1 MSKTTKTSRS
11 ESAGLSPQK
20 LRWVIVGAMLAAA
33 LPHFF
38 LNMPV
43 EFYKQGVMRGWL
55 GLSIWGPS
63 FLAAVALFL
72 GVDTSAQRT
81 NPLLRAPQWRAAAQA
96 VTPILVTLLLC
107 VRYFDG
113 YQRVG
118 RWSELGLAMVL
129 YAGTFALGS
138 LFWQGLVQ
146 KGAWQM
152 GQRGVAARLGVA
164 LLVAAAAGALWLPFL
179 TQYSFTQVRE
189 SLDGLL
195 IVYLGLSL
203 LFEAGVSVYGC
214 MLAAALMG
222 AGWAWA
228 HQMIFY

>member
-1 MSKTTKTSRS
+1 MSKANQASS
-11 ESAGLSPQK
+11 VNPAGLQRQK
-20 LRWVIVGAMLAAA
+20 LRWVVLGAMLAAA
-33 LPHFF
+33 APHFF

-72 GVDTSAQRT
+72 GVDPGAARA
-81 NPLLRAPQWRAAAQA
+81 NPLLRSHQLRSAALSVA
-96 VTPILVTLLLC
+96 PILVTLLLC
-107 VRYFDG
+107 LRYFDG

-118 RWSELGLAMVL
+118 DWGELGLAMAL
-129 YAGTFALGS
+129 YAATFAVGS

-146 KGAWQM
+146 HGAWEM
-152 GQRGVAARLGVA
+152 DGRGAAARLGVA

-189 SLDGLL
+189 TLDGLL

-214 MLAAALMG
+214 MFAAALMG

-228 HQMIFY
+228 HQIIFY